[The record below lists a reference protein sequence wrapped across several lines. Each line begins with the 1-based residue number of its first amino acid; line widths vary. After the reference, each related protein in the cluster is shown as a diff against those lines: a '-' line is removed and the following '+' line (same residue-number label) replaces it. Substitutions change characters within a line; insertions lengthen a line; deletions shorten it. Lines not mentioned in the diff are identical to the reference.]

1 MLFFFLMKASLIMP
15 KNLDLGN
22 QKTLAHGG
30 MVGPFDYITSPT
42 LNWNWTLGF
51 GIVSRGLV
59 FGLQLYSLQQTH
71 YSVSKLIN

>member
-1 MLFFFLMKASLIMP
+1 MKASLIMP
-15 KNLDLGN
+15 KNLDSGN